1 MKFIVK
7 NIKRLVLV
15 VEVLLLLFSFNVK
28 ALEISDASLS
38 ELQNAKFKD
47 KNIKIDEERVAY
59 LEDVKL
65 AMARVSYPRTYN
77 LPTPFVQPTFH
88 PDPETDFFGSQTDSM
103 PIMRVDVDEE
113 DETRNHSMALTFDS
127 AYINDYTYDILDL
140 LDKYDAKATFFMTAD
155 FMRKNMDQVADIIK
169 RGHEI
174 GNHSTNHP
182 NFNKIKDTQVIKEVW
197 ECHEILRSKL
207 GVEMSLFRYPYGAY
221 SEKTMIFLKT
231 LGYYPIQWS
240 ADSADWKNE
249 GIESILIRLGK
260 DSFFPGAII
269 LFHNGATYTK
279 DTLPYIFEIMKEKG
293 LKCVRVSDLIYKHN
307 FRLHKDGYQI
317 DNDQYEALINK
328 GKKKKVVATV
338 SQIQTVTKNT
348 NLKVNELGKVP
359 IMMYHGIVNVKS
371 EETEFVGGNYD
382 KDGYARTAEAFRDD
396 LEFYYKHGYRMIRLK
411 DYLDGKIDCP
421 KGTSPIILT
430 FDDGSDNNI
439 KVTGLD
445 KNKNIIIDKDSAIGI
460 LEEKKK
466 KYPDF
471 NVTATFFLTKKLF
484 RQDYSKKA
492 MEWLINNGY
501 DIGNHTYD
509 HVSLAGK
516 DIEFAKYQV
525 AMQYENLKSVI
536 GDKYVDIVA
545 LPLGQPNN
553 YGDPVCQAIY
563 DISIGDNN
571 HKTSSLLKV
580 GWEPEYSPF
589 DKRVNIRYLKRVR
602 AYDNNG
608 EEYDLKST
616 FELLEKERYVSD
628 GDIDTI
634 TIDAKDENKLGN
646 TYGLTLKTLS

>member
-1 MKFIVK
+1 MKFLRF
-7 NIKRLVLV
+7 IKKIIFV
-15 VEVLLLLFSFNVK
+15 VAFILPLFSFDNK
-28 ALEISDASLS
+28 ALYISDASLS
-38 ELQNAKFKD
+38 ELQDRRYSD
-47 KNIKIDEERVAY
+47 KNIKFDEERVTF

-65 AMARVSYPRTYN
+65 AMSRVSLPREYN
-77 LPTPFVQPTFH
+77 LPTPFYQPTFH
-88 PDPETDFFGSQTDSM
+88 PNPTTDFFGSQADSM
-103 PIMRVDVDEE
+103 PIMRVDVDEN
-113 DETRNHSMALTFDS
+113 DEKRNHAMALTFDS
-127 AYINDYTYDILDL
+127 AYINEYTYDILDM
-140 LDKYDAKATFFMTAD
+140 LDRYDAKATFFMTAD
-155 FMRKNMDQVADIIK
+155 FMKRNIDQVADIIK

-182 NFNKIKDTQVIKEVW
+182 NLTKVKDTQVVKEVW

-221 SEKTMIFLKT
+221 NERTMILLKA

-240 ADSADWKNE
+240 FDSADWKNE
-249 GIESILIRLGK
+249 GVESILIRLGK
-260 DSFFPGAII
+260 ESFFPGSIL
-269 LFHNGATYTK
+269 LFHNGAKYTT
-279 DTLPYIFEIMKEKG
+279 DALPYIFAIMQEKG
-293 LKCVRVSDLIYKHN
+293 LKCVRVSDLIYKHD

-317 DNDQYEALINK
+317 ENK
-328 GKKKKVVATV
+328 RYDELMNAGKKKKVVSSI
-338 SQIQTVTKNT
+338 SQLQSVAKNE

-411 DYLDGKIDCP
+411 DYLEGRIDCEE
-421 KGTSPIILT
+421 GMSPIILT

-460 LEEKKK
+460 LEEMKK

-484 RQDYSKKA
+484 RQDHSAKA
-492 MEWLINNGY
+492 MEWLVNNGY

-516 DIEFAKYQV
+516 DLDFAKYQV
-525 AMQYENLKSVI
+525 VMQYENLKSII
-536 GDKYVDIVA
+536 GDKYVNIVA
-545 LPLGQPNN
+545 LPLGEPRDF
-553 YGDPVCQAIY
+553 GDPICQTIY
-563 DISIGDNN
+563 DITIENN
-571 HKTSSLLKV
+571 NYKTASLLKV

-589 DKRVNIRYLKRVR
+589 DKRVNIKYLKRVR

-608 EEYDLKST
+608 TEYDLKST
-616 FELLEKERYVSD
+616 FEKLENERYVSD
-628 GDIDTI
+628 GDIETI
-634 TIDAKDENKLGN
+634 TIESKDESKIGN
-646 TYGLTLKTLS
+646 TYGLNVKTIS

>member
-1 MKFIVK
+1 MKFINK
-7 NIKRLVLV
+7 IIKKFVIVL
-15 VEVLLLLFSFNVK
+15 EVLLILLSFN
-28 ALEISDASLS
+28 ARAIEISEASLS
-38 ELQNAKFKD
+38 ELQTQRYAD
-47 KNIKIDEERVAY
+47 KNITIDEERVAY

-65 AMARVSYPRTYN
+65 AMARVSLPREYN
-77 LPTPFVQPTFH
+77 LPTPFYQATFH
-88 PDPETDFFGSQTDSM
+88 PNFDTDFFGAKVDNM
-103 PIMRVDVDEE
+103 PIMRVDVDEN
-113 DETRNHSMALTFDS
+113 DEMRNHAMALTFDS
-127 AYINDYTYDILDL
+127 AYINEYTYDILDM
-140 LDKYDAKATFFMTAD
+140 LDKYDAKATFSMTAD
-155 FMRKNMDQVADIIK
+155 FIRKNIDQVAEIIK

-182 NFNKIKDTQVIKEVW
+182 DLTKVKDTQVVKEIW

-221 SEKTMIFLKT
+221 NEKTMILLKT

-240 ADSADWKNE
+240 FDSADWKNE
-249 GIESILIRLGK
+249 SVESILIRLGK
-260 DSFFPGAII
+260 ESFFPGSIL
-269 LFHNGATYTK
+269 LFHNGAKYTK
-279 DTLPYIFEIMKEKG
+279 DALPYIFAIMQEKG

-317 DNDQYEALINK
+317 DNERYEALVNK
-328 GKKKKVVATV
+328 GKKKKIISSV
-338 SQIQTVTKNT
+338 SQLQTVEAKSD
-348 NLKVNELGKVP
+348 LKINELGKVP

-460 LEEKKK
+460 LEEMKK

-492 MEWLINNGY
+492 MEWLIDNGY

-509 HVSLAGK
+509 HVSLADK

-525 AMQYENLKSVI
+525 VMQYENLKSII
-536 GDKYVDIVA
+536 GDKYVNIVA
-545 LPLGQPNN
+545 LPLGQPND
-553 YGDPVCQAIY
+553 YGDPICQAIY
-563 DISIGDNN
+563 DITIENNN
-571 HKTSSLLKV
+571 HKTASLLKV

-589 DKRVNIRYLKRVR
+589 DKRVNIKYLKRVR

-616 FELLEKERYVSD
+616 FDKLENERYVSD
-628 GDIDTI
+628 GDMETI
-634 TIDAKDENKLGN
+634 TIDSRDENRLGN
-646 TYGLTLKTLS
+646 TYGLNVRIIS